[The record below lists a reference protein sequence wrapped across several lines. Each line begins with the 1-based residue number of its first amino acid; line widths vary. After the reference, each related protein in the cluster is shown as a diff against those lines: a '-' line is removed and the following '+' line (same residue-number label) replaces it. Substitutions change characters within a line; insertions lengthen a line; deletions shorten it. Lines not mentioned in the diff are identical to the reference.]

1 MRGCSGSCV
10 PGSFPPAPADMIL
23 HPALFAPPSLLPA
36 ADLNAE
42 SMGRASPPEETL
54 VWCRPPEVLEGGEER
69 GGEVAED
76 EPKVFLESGNLWRRF
91 HQHGTEMVITK
102 SGR

>member
-10 PGSFPPAPADMIL
+10 PPTPADMIL
-23 HPALFAPPSLLPA
+23 HPAVFAPPSLLPA

-42 SMGRASPPEETL
+42 TIVRASPPEQTL
-54 VWCRPPEVLEGGEER
+54 VWRRPPEVLEGGEEG

-76 EPKVFLESGNLWRRF
+76 EPKVCLESGNLWRRF